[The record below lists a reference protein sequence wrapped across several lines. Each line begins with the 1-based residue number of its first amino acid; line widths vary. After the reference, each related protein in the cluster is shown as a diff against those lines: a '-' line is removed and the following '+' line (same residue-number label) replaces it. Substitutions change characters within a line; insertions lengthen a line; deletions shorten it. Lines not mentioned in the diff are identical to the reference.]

1 MRDQR
6 SRRRDALESLHH
18 AGDCYRWLR
27 RTLAPRDFI
36 VLVPVTLYFLVMAVS
51 QLGAGL
57 YLDALISAGWILLL
71 AALVVWMAHRRRSKR
86 ARA

>member
-18 AGDCYRWLR
+18 VVDFYHWLR
-27 RTLAPRDFI
+27 RTLAPRDFVI
-36 VLVPVTLYFLVMAVS
+36 FVPVTLYFLVMAVS
-51 QLGAGL
+51 QVGAGL
-57 YLDALISAGWILLL
+57 YLNALISAGWIVLL